1 VTCPSSSSSSTARYD
16 RAQRRSKQQQEQQQ
30 FRERF
35 SDTILQE
42 LTKAV
47 VDEEVLN
54 MVEEFV
60 VIKDTLST
68 FVDEVI
74 SEVVEDDVRKT
85 VRDEMEA
92 EIWRRSEG
100 SCKCQS
106 EIVALREELSK
117 CYATISELTLKSSSY
132 QCHHFQRKH

>member
-1 VTCPSSSSSSTARYD
+1 MIGHKGEVQC
-16 RAQRRSKQQQEQQQ
+16 KQQQEQQQ

-54 MVEEFV
+54 TVKEFV

-74 SEVVEDDVRKT
+74 SEVAEDDVRKT
-85 VRDEMEA
+85 VRDEMEV

-100 SCKCQS
+100 SCK
-106 EIVALREELSK
+106 
-117 CYATISELTLKSSSY
+117 
-132 QCHHFQRKH
+132 